1 MAEKKKKTR
10 SGFMNDLDEMK
21 ALMFPPKP
29 SVDAE
34 KALLK
39 KRLRNSILELILL
52 LSLPFI
58 IGAVYEYFDKHY
70 THFNAERTV
79 LMERIFDITV
89 DDNVK
94 LKRYSDDSILIA
106 IDQRLELETDDY
118 ERFIAEN
125 VNAALK
131 LDESRRDGEIVYK
144 YVNYRTDMKITE
156 LEKGGYLISLHHW
169 E

>member
-1 MAEKKKKTR
+1 MDTE
-10 SGFMNDLDEMK
+10 
-21 ALMFPPKP
+21 
-29 SVDAE
+29 
-34 KALLK
+34 LK
-39 KRLRNSILELILL
+39 KVLRNSVLELVLL

-58 IGAVYEYFDKHY
+58 IFRIGAVYDYFDKHY
-70 THFNAERTV
+70 THFNAERTAI
-79 LMERIFDITV
+79 MEHIFDINV

-125 VNAALK
+125 VNAYLK
-131 LDESRRDGEIVYK
+131 SDERRGDSEIIYK
-144 YVNYRTDMKITE
+144 YVNSRTDMKITE
-156 LEKGGYLISLHHW
+156 LEKGGYLIVLHHW